1 MISLPTAL
9 ARAIGQLSDPAILR
23 VLAKSLAVTL
33 AVFAGLGAVVWFGL
47 YRALVDQ
54 GVGYSAELGTLV
66 AVLATIIGGWLLFRL
81 VALAVLQFF
90 ADEVVHAV
98 EARHYPAAISSAR
111 RLDWQE
117 EVRNTVRATGRVLLA
132 NLIALPFAIALLV
145 TGIGTAILFWAV
157 NGWLLGRE
165 LQDMV
170 WLRHAAEGDAQS
182 DIGPPIKA
190 GTRFALGGIV
200 AILLT
205 LPFIN
210 LLAPVIGAA
219 AATHLVHQPKRPR
232 P

>member
-9 ARAIGQLSDPAILR
+9 ARAIGQLTDPAILR
-23 VLAKSLAVTL
+23 ILAKSLVITL
-33 AVFAGLGAVVWFGL
+33 MVFAALGTILWFGL
-47 YRALVDQ
+47 YRALIDG
-54 GVGYSAELGTLV
+54 GVAYGAELGTV
-66 AVLATIIGGWLLFRL
+66 IAVVGTIIGGWLLFRL
-81 VALAVLQFF
+81 VALAVVQFF
-90 ADEVVHAV
+90 ADEIIQAV
-98 EARHYPAAISSAR
+98 EARHYPAAVSAAR
-111 RLDWQE
+111 TLSWQE
-117 EVRNTVRATGRVLLA
+117 ELRNTIRATGRVLLA

-145 TGIGTAILFWAV
+145 TGVGTAILFWAV

-170 WLRHAAEGDAQS
+170 WLRHAGEGDTAA
-182 DIGPPIKA
+182 PIKA
-190 GTRFALGGIV
+190 GTRFALGGII

-210 LLAPVIGAA
+210 LLVPIIGAA

>member
-1 MISLPTAL
+1 MTSLPTAL

-23 VLAKSLAVTL
+23 VLAKSIAATL
-33 AVFAGLGAVVWFGL
+33 AIFAVLGVGGWYLLAGYIEQWQLSYGAQLGALIAV
-47 YRALVDQ
+47 
-54 GVGYSAELGTLV
+54 LGTV
-66 AVLATIIGGWLLFRL
+66 IAGWLLFRV

-90 ADEVVHAV
+90 ADEIVAAV
-98 EARHYPAAISSAR
+98 EAKHYPEAHGAARKLTLQQELRNSAR
-111 RLDWQE
+111 S
-117 EVRNTVRATGRVLLA
+117 TARVLLV

-170 WLRHAAEGDAQS
+170 WMRHASGD
-182 DIGPPIKA
+182 GEKPPIKV
-190 GTRFALGGIV
+190 GTRFALGGLV

-205 LPFIN
+205 IPFVN

-219 AATHLVHQPKRPR
+219 AATHLVHRHR
-232 P
+232 NSR